1 MNEDENDV
9 HLLKNQIRKLNL
21 DLDNKNQEIN
31 MYLEKIQDNEDELM
45 ELHELISK
53 TPSQENY
60 QNIIDSKL
68 KFELKEKDREIRDLK
83 NRMGYLRQEKI
94 MVQRELEEIRKSSK
108 SSAMSI
114 EKIREEEKYAK
125 DLLNL
130 ETLNNDLR
138 RKLYMQEI
146 LIGKLKDEIG
156 EKEKHIN
163 NLNLI
168 VRELNQGLKIQNS
181 ILEGKFFKEKIKKEL
196 NKELQ
201 KELNESKKRIN
212 NLKNQLTKY
221 KEPEREK
228 IKFDIEIRELKNK
241 IILLK
246 EDLDRKDR
254 VISRLKSKN

>member
-1 MNEDENDV
+1 MGF
-9 HLLKNQIRKLNL
+9 LR
-21 DLDNKNQEIN
+21 
-31 MYLEKIQDNEDELM
+31 
-45 ELHELISK
+45 
-53 TPSQENY
+53 
-60 QNIIDSKL
+60 
-68 KFELKEKDREIRDLK
+68 KEKTIA
-83 NRMGYLRQEKI
+83 QS
-94 MVQRELEEIRKSSK
+94 ELEEFKISSK

-146 LIGKLKDEIG
+146 IIGKLKDEIG

-201 KELNESKKRIN
+201 KELNESKKRFDD
-212 NLKNQLTKY
+212 LKNQLTKY
-221 KEPEREK
+221 KEPKRDK
-228 IKFDIEIRELKNK
+228 IKYDIEIHELKNK
-241 IILLK
+241 IALLN
-246 EDLDRKDR
+246 EELERKDR
-254 VISRLKSKN
+254 IISRMKPEK

>member
-1 MNEDENDV
+1 M
-9 HLLKNQIRKLNL
+9 LKSQIRKLKL
-21 DLDNKNQEIN
+21 EIDKKNQEIN
-31 MYLEKIQDNEDELM
+31 SYIERIQDNEEELM
-45 ELHELISK
+45 ILHELTSK
-53 TPSQENY
+53 ATNQENT
-60 QNIIDSKL
+60 QELIKSKFY
-68 KFELKEKDREIRDLK
+68 FELKEKEREIRDLK

-94 MVQRELEEIRKSSK
+94 MVQRELEEFRISSK

-138 RKLYMQEI
+138 RKLYMQET
-146 LIGKLKDEIG
+146 LIGKLKDESG
-156 EKEKHIN
+156 EKEKQIN
-163 NLNLI
+163 HLNLI
-168 VRELNQGLKIQNS
+168 VSELNQGLKIQNS

-196 NKELQ
+196 NKELR
-201 KELNESKKRIN
+201 KELNESEKRIDD
-212 NLKNQLTKY
+212 LKNQLTKY
-221 KEPEREK
+221 KEPERDK
-228 IKFDIEIRELKNK
+228 IKFDIEIRDLKNK